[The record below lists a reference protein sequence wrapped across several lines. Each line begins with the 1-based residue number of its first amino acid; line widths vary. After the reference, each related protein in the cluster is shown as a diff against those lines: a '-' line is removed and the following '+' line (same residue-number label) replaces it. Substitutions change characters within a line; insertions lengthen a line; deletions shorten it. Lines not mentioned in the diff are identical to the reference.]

1 MNDLV
6 AARSQ
11 MALSLGFH
19 IIFSCIG
26 MAMPFFMAVS
36 HYFWIKKGDLVYER
50 ITRAWAKGVA
60 IFFATGAVSGTV
72 LSFELGM
79 LWPEF
84 MKHAG
89 PIFGL
94 PFSMEGAAFFIEAI
108 AMGFYAYGWGRFNK
122 WFHWFTGLVVGIS
135 GVASGI
141 LVVSANAWMNSPSG
155 FDYKNGVFSNI
166 DPIKAMFNEA
176 WFSQALHMC
185 IAAFAATGFAVA
197 GVHAYLVL
205 KKKNTELH
213 SKAFTIAASFGL
225 IASIIQ
231 PFSGD
236 ISARGA
242 AKRQP
247 AKLAAMEVHYK
258 TQRNA
263 PLVIGGIYDSKTQ
276 KLKGA
281 IEVPDMLSFLAHH
294 DFNAEVIGL
303 DQFAPEDRPPV
314 AILHYAFQIMVAFG
328 MLMLFV
334 SLLFLFGKWKYKQWF
349 SKRWLY
355 LLYSII
361 TPIGFLA
368 VEAGWTVTEVGRQ
381 PWIIYNVMR
390 TADAV
395 NPIPGIQYSFY
406 LFTLVYISLSCMVVF
421 MLHRQIKLLNANS
434 VKYPINKL

>member
-36 HYFWIKKGDLVYER
+36 HYLWIKKRDVVYER

-60 IFFATGAVSGTV
+60 ILFATGAVSGTV

-122 WFHWFTGLVVGIS
+122 WFHWFTGLIVGIS
-135 GVASGI
+135 GVVSGI

-155 FDYKNGVFSNI
+155 FDYKDGVFSNI
-166 DPIKAMFNEA
+166 DPIDAMFNEA
-176 WFSQALHMC
+176 WFSQALHMS
-185 IAAFAATGFAVA
+185 IAAFSATGFAVA
-197 GVHAYLVL
+197 GVHAYLVMR
-205 KKKNTELH
+205 KKNIELH
-213 SKAFTIAASFGL
+213 KKAFTIAASFAL

-258 TQRNA
+258 TERNA
-263 PLVIGGIYDSKTQ
+263 PLVIGGIYDNKTQ

-281 IEVPDMLSFLAHH
+281 IEVPNMLSFLAHH

-303 DQFAPEDRPPV
+303 DQFAPKDRPPV
-314 AILHYAFQIMVAFG
+314 AILHYAFQIMVALG
-328 MLMLFV
+328 MLMIGV
-334 SLLFLFGKWKYKQWF
+334 SLLFLLGNLKYRHWF
-349 SKRWLY
+349 SKRWMY
-355 LLYSII
+355 LVYAII

-381 PWIIYNVMR
+381 PWIIQGVMR
-390 TADAV
+390 TSDAV
-395 NPIPGIQYSFY
+395 NPIPGLQYSFY
-406 LFTLVYISLSCMVVF
+406 LFTLVYISLSCMVIF
-421 MLHRQIKLLNANS
+421 MLYRQIKALNNNS
-434 VKYPINKL
+434 IKYPIENL